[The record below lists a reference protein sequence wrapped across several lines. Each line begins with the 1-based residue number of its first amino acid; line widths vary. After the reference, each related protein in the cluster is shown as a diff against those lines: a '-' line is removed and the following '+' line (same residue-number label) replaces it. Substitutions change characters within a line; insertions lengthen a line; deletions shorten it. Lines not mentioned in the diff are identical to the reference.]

1 MYYIDNRNNSLN
13 KNINNEKQVP
23 IINYIFPKK
32 FLINIDSSLYIN
44 SILQCLA
51 YISELNLYFLNE
63 YQIDSLALKRK
74 NNNIKSKGELS
85 SSFYNIITN
94 SYENIN
100 DDNNKSIRQKYNNKR
115 ITDKLN
121 TYLNEFKNV
130 IINYNPEFKNLESNN
145 LKSFIICLLHMMH
158 EELNYLGVNN
168 FDIPNKNKKNE
179 FNDFNLIFNRN
190 NYSIIS
196 KLFYGTF
203 KETKK
208 CNTCNNINFNYQ
220 KFGLISFEMKK
231 YSQKKFNIYDG
242 FKDNEKPK
250 LLSDNNKIYCNIC
263 KNLSDY
269 QYYYKIIEPP
279 SKLLININY
288 DNNENNPSKVEFDE
302 IIDISKYINLSYK
315 LPIKYRI
322 NFICSYSIYILD

>member
-1 MYYIDNRNNSLN
+1 
-13 KNINNEKQVP
+13 
-23 IINYIFPKK
+23 
-32 FLINIDSSLYIN
+32 
-44 SILQCLA
+44 
-51 YISELNLYFLNE
+51 
-63 YQIDSLALKRK
+63 
-74 NNNIKSKGELS
+74 
-85 SSFYNIITN
+85 
-94 SYENIN
+94 
-100 DDNNKSIRQKYNNKR
+100 
-115 ITDKLN
+115 
-121 TYLNEFKNV
+121 
-130 IINYNPEFKNLESNN
+130 
-145 LKSFIICLLHMMH
+145 MMH

-288 DNNENNPSKVEFDE
+288 DNNNENKPSKVEFDE
-302 IIDISKYINLSYK
+302 IIDISKYINFSYK

-322 NFICSYSIYILD
+322 NFICSYLSNSINNNINYITFCWNKENKNWYKYENYFFIKCKKNEIYTGYPYLLLYEKI